1 MFGLIV
7 AKELRE
13 ILGTPRFAATF
24 GVVSILILSAF
35 YLGGRNYQT
44 HREQYEAAGAEDL
57 RQMEGLTDWLQV
69 RPSIYLP
76 PQPLES
82 LVTGVANDVGRSV
95 RVTGMGTLRAS
106 GSRYADDPV
115 LATFRFLDLE
125 FLFQVVLSLFAI
137 LFAFDLVS
145 GEKERGTL
153 RLAMS
158 NAVPRD
164 TWILGKLAGAFLG
177 LTVPL
182 AIPILAG
189 CLVLVAMGIPM
200 SGDEWLR
207 LALVV
212 VAGMLYV
219 GVFLAL
225 SVLVSA
231 LTHRSSTSFLVLLVC
246 WIMAVMIVPRSAVA
260 LAARSVDV
268 TSFDEILSQRARL
281 RAQLWEEDQ
290 KAIQDY
296 LSGGEGE
303 GDPEAMRQ
311 RIGRFNEFFQELND
325 ERTRK
330 LEELGAR
337 LSEERSNRQAVQERL
352 AFALARISPAA
363 AFSLASFN
371 LAGTA
376 LAMPRH
382 YLDQA
387 NAYQEVFERFQREK
401 TGSTAAGGIVIRVKT
416 SDAPEEE
423 EEEVAIDPREL
434 PGFDYRP
441 PSLAEVVR
449 GAVADL
455 GLLAFFNVLF
465 FAAAFVAF
473 LRYDV
478 R

>member
-7 AKELRE
+7 SKELRE

-24 GVVSILILSAF
+24 GVVSLLVLLSF
-35 YLGGRNYQT
+35 YLGGRNYQVN
-44 HREQYEAAGAEDL
+44 REQYEAAVAEDL

-69 RPSIYLP
+69 RPSVHLP

-82 LVTGVANDVGRSV
+82 LVAGVANDVGRSV
-95 RVTGMGTLRAS
+95 NVTGMGTLRAS
-106 GSRYADDPV
+106 GSRYNDDPV

-125 FLFQVVLSLFAI
+125 FLFKIVLSLFAI

-153 RLAMS
+153 RLALA

-164 TWILGKLAGAFLG
+164 TWILGKLTGAFLG

-182 AIPILAG
+182 LIPILAG
-189 CLVLVAMGIPM
+189 CLLLLAMGIPM
-200 SGDEWLR
+200 AGDDWLR

-212 VAGMLYV
+212 AAGLLYV
-219 GVFLAL
+219 GAFLAL

-246 WIMAVMIVPRSAVA
+246 WILAVMIVPRSAVA

-268 TSFDEILSQRARL
+268 TSFDEILSQRTRL

-290 KAIQDY
+290 KAIDEF
-296 LSGGEGE
+296 LSGGEAE
-303 GDPEAMRQ
+303 NDPEAMRQ
-311 RIGRFNEFFQELND
+311 RIGRFNEFFQDLND
-325 ERTRK
+325 KRTRK

-337 LSEERSNRQAVQERL
+337 LSEERSNGQALQERL
-352 AFALARISPAA
+352 AFGLARVSPAA
-363 AFSLASFN
+363 AFSIASFN

-382 YLDQA
+382 FLDQV
-387 NAYQEVFERFQREK
+387 NAYQEVYERFQKEK
-401 TGSTAAGGIVIRVKT
+401 TGASSAGGIVIKIKT
-416 SDAPEEE
+416 SDGPEE

-434 PGFDYRP
+434 PGFEYRP

-449 GAVADL
+449 GAALDL
-455 GLLAFFNVLF
+455 GLLAFFNLF
-465 FAAAFVAF
+465 FFTASFVAF